1 MSITKNRRPAIH
13 KFLPKTTTVIHPS
26 HETAGKFILILGQI
40 VLVSREMNCIMLI
53 MMNLHTTT
61 FVLFSLFF
69 CLSFVYFVL
78 FASTK
83 CFKSCVYF
91 WCCSHWECIQMFFLF
106 SFRKMKMFAVKEITH
121 MMFVCLVHAWF
132 LSNIWG
138 NILTCISRR
147 IIESDKLHFWNDLF
161 LWCPLFLFC
170 FGSHTIL
177 VGCICKQHICISMY
191 EMYIYFVASLTL
203 RFRKL
208 CILTYSH
215 KLYIFI

>member
-1 MSITKNRRPAIH
+1 
-13 KFLPKTTTVIHPS
+13 
-26 HETAGKFILILGQI
+26 
-40 VLVSREMNCIMLI
+40 MNCIQQHL
-53 MMNLHTTT
+53 
-61 FVLFSLFF
+61 F
-69 CLSFVYFVL
+69 CLVFSFVYPL
-78 FASTK
+78 FILFCLHPLNVSKVVFIFDVAVIENVYK
-83 CFKSCVYF
+83 CF
-91 WCCSHWECIQMFFLF
+91 FFFF
-106 SFRKMKMFAVKEITH
+106 SLRKTKMFAVKEITH